1 MIIGVDGTAIQGARS
16 GSGLY
21 LQQLLYALSSVLEED
36 KVLAWMNNATSQE
49 AERVPQNRY
58 MVLTSTHFPPAAL
71 KLSWGTLGTPTLE
84 SLVGRSLDACLY
96 ACPPLPPQKKGVKAI
111 YLHDLAEWVATEPQP
126 NAPSRLTAKEFER
139 VLSEA
144 DLILTGSDYNRQAI
158 KKRYPTFP
166 DAKFRAI
173 PPAVSP
179 GFQRPALADQVEAVR
194 KAYGLHRPYFLYAG
208 TLETRKNLLRMVH
221 AFLLYQQQSKIET
234 DLVLAGAKGW
244 IGEDFMQFIQS
255 PALKGK
261 VRWLDLVPP
270 ESLAALY
277 SGATLF
283 AYPSHQEGSGA
294 PILEAMGC
302 GAPVVCSDTGALPE
316 WAGSAA
322 LLVPPNHIERWVGAF
337 QRVAGDLEV
346 REEMRRRGFER
357 ASNCRWETAVQSF
370 LTSLRSAVDRR
381 G

>member
-1 MIIGVDGTAIQGARS
+1 VILGVDGTPLQGVRS
-16 GSGLY
+16 GSGWY
-21 LQQLLYALSSVLEED
+21 LTHLLESLSGILEED
-36 KVLAWMNNATSQE
+36 KILVWMNNASGVEQM
-49 AERVPQNRY
+49 RVPQNR
-58 MVLTSTHFPPAAL
+58 LLALAATHFPGTAL
-71 KLSWGTLGTPTLE
+71 KLSWGTLGSPTLE
-84 SLVGRSLDACLY
+84 GLVGRSLDVCLY

-111 YLHDLAEWVATEPQP
+111 YLHDLAEWVATESQP
-126 NAPSRLTAKEFER
+126 NAPSRLAAKEFER
-139 VLSEA
+139 VLSEV

-166 DAKFRAI
+166 DEKFRTI
-173 PPAVSP
+173 PPVVAP
-179 GFQRPALADQVEAVR
+179 MFQRPALADQVEAVR
-194 KAYGLHRPYFLYAG
+194 KDYGLHRPYFLYAG

-234 DLVLAGAKGW
+234 DLVLAGPKGW
-244 IGEDFMQFIQS
+244 IGEDFMQFILS

-261 VRWLDLVPP
+261 VRWIDLVPP

-302 GAPVVCSDTGALPE
+302 GAPVICSDTGALPE

-357 ASNCRWETAVQSF
+357 ATNCRWETAAQSF
-370 LTSLRSAVDRR
+370 LTTLRSAVGRR